1 MKKILSYLSIL
12 LFSFYLNQCTGDNHN
27 HYIPSN
33 IDSAYQV
40 KNAPQSIEID
50 YSSLPEYTYIKS
62 FSKNDIKKLI
72 PNKYL
77 PNIVDVKLIG
87 SRGNV
92 AYFATVIL
100 KPDASDTGKNDMD
113 NLCYRD
119 IFLYDMDT
127 ENLEHILNMSE
138 LNTRIY
144 QIYSSNNLT
153 FIYTSDGKIYKFD
166 SKSSQFDILT
176 KDSHYFTIYKDGII
190 FIDAEKNAVIS
201 FSNDKFNEYKY
212 RMRLPTDILYG
223 MPPFYQTKT
232 LETTYF
238 YILNDNLE
246 IVNVLKE
253 DFNSNIYPMKN
264 IFFIPTHGKT
274 DTILIKNYN
283 NETIKKIPANDIL
296 LYHMDYD
303 TLFRLKSD
311 GSLYRYK
318 YDQNENKIL
327 FSEINQYAAKISD
340 FIADGGYL
348 IACRS
353 TNSNEDVIYDVYQGS

>member
-1 MKKILSYLSIL
+1 
-12 LFSFYLNQCTGDNHN
+12 
-27 HYIPSN
+27 
-33 IDSAYQV
+33 
-40 KNAPQSIEID
+40 
-50 YSSLPEYTYIKS
+50 
-62 FSKNDIKKLI
+62 
-72 PNKYL
+72 
-77 PNIVDVKLIG
+77 
-87 SRGNV
+87 
-92 AYFATVIL
+92 
-100 KPDASDTGKNDMD
+100 
-113 NLCYRD
+113 
-119 IFLYDMDT
+119 
-127 ENLEHILNMSE
+127 
-138 LNTRIY
+138 
-144 QIYSSNNLT
+144 
-153 FIYTSDGKIYKFD
+153 
-166 SKSSQFDILT
+166 
-176 KDSHYFTIYKDGII
+176 
-190 FIDAEKNAVIS
+190 
-201 FSNDKFNEYKY
+201 
-212 RMRLPTDILYG
+212 MRLPTDILYG

-340 FIADGGYL
+340 FIADSGYL

-353 TNSNEDVIYDVYQGS
+353 TNSNEDVIYDVYQRS